1 MATSVECKFG
11 DDFNLDVQ
19 KRFLAALIFD
29 QKWADLSGLDI
40 IKPEFFEN
48 RVLHNICKWIH
59 EFHKKYKNIPTK
71 LVLQEKAKDFINL
84 NGLES
89 KEYYRYSSS
98 LDDIYTLNDNED
110 LEFFKEKAI
119 AFARQTAWK
128 QVLANGTDVLKE
140 GNYQQAIDAFR
151 KVLTIGTEND
161 LGLDFSNITTEQF
174 IDLLKED
181 YDDASMLKT
190 GIAGWDKAL
199 GGGFVKKNLHLIG
212 AKPGG
217 GKSRMMAFLT
227 KQALSCG
234 KKVIFIT
241 LELSEVETQANINCS
256 ITGLN
261 MYQMMNPENRN
272 EFEQKLAIFKNTFNP
287 QCIVKFYKPGS
298 VTADTLHNFIQK
310 VIQKKEEDLGIKWK
324 PDVIFVDYLD
334 KLLPTQKVKGNIYE
348 DVGGVATD
356 LKNLAITFDCP
367 VISGSQLGRYTWT
380 IKGNQVVNLD
390 AVAES
395 AQKVHLCHSLTT
407 LNDNPAEKE
416 QGKVRLFMA
425 KSRSGIPGTIIWC
438 NNDLGKCKLEETE
451 PWDPETM
458 ITTTT
463 FTIKDAQNGSKK

>member
-1 MATSVECKFG
+1 MAAEVKCSFD
-11 DDFNLDVQ
+11 DDFTVEVQ
-19 KRFLAALIFD
+19 KRFLATLIFD

-40 IKPEFFEN
+40 IKPEFFDN
-48 RVLHNICKWIH
+48 RVLHNICKWIQEH
-59 EFHKKYKNIPTK
+59 HKKHKSIPTK
-71 LVLQEKAKDFINL
+71 LMLQEYAKDFVNL
-84 NGLES
+84 NGLGQ
-89 KEYYRYSSS
+89 KDYFKY
-98 LDDIYTLNDNED
+98 DDAIKDIYTLNDHED

-119 AFARQTAWK
+119 SFARQAAWK
-128 QVLANGTDVLKE
+128 NVLAKGTDVLKQ
-140 GNYQQAIDAFR
+140 GNYQEALDAFR

-161 LGLDFSNITTEQF
+161 LGLDFSAVTTEQF

-181 YDDASMLKT
+181 YDDSSMLKT
-190 GIAGWDKAL
+190 GIPDWDKAL

-227 KQALSCG
+227 RQAMSCG

-261 MYQMMNPENRN
+261 MYQMMDPEYRN
-272 EFEQKLAIFKNTFNP
+272 QFEQKLAIFKNTFNP

-310 VIQKKEEDLGIKWK
+310 VIQKKEEELGGIKWK

-367 VISGSQLGRYTWT
+367 VISGSQLGRYVWT
-380 IKGNQVVNLD
+380 IKGDRVVNLD
-390 AVAES
+390 AIAES

-425 KSRSGIPGTIIWC
+425 KSRSGIPGTVIWC
-438 NNDLGKCKLEETE
+438 NNDLGKCKLEQTE
-451 PWDPETM
+451 PWDPNSM
-458 ITTTT
+458 ITSTT
-463 FTIKDAQNGSKK
+463 FTIKDTTTKK